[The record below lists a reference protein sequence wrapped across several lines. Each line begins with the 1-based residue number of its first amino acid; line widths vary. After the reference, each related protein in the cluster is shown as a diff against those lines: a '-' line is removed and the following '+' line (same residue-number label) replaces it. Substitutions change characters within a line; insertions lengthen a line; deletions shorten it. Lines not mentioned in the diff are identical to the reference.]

1 MSDAGQSAVSLAH
14 RIGLTYLR
22 HGQPHRAI
30 VLLIVA
36 SHAAPHRTDVLV
48 TLAASMIS
56 VQLGD
61 QAMTVLDRIESIDL
75 ALSQQPLLQRLRARA
90 LLILGRVEEART
102 LIRNVL

>member
-1 MSDAGQSAVSLAH
+1 
-14 RIGLTYLR
+14 
-22 HGQPHRAI
+22 

-90 LLILGRVEEART
+90 LLILGRVDEARAV
-102 LIRNVL
+102 IHNVL